1 MMLYK
6 MANSVPVRRLGH
18 TSSFF
23 FPLATSEAL
32 KTGGGVGVEVGVARD
47 QEGANLVTR
56 RRRRRL
62 IRRDTA
68 QGRKQNASYKE

>member
-1 MMLYK
+1 MLYK

-47 QEGANLVTR
+47 QEVVLTWLPAAAAE
-56 RRRRRL
+56 
-62 IRRDTA
+62 D
-68 QGRKQNASYKE
+68 